1 MLNNLSECI
10 MYFSRRISLLFILI
24 LCIAISLCACGSA
37 AQEPTPVPTPVPTP
51 APTPTPTPEP
61 YSEGFDLCGRHY
73 TTADS
78 ELDLTGITEAELPL
92 FEDAVKYMKSLQRI
106 VLGDEIASPI
116 PRSIL
121 GRLIAAA
128 PDAAFSYGF
137 TLYGQEMNLS
147 DEYMDLRKIKVDDDG
162 AAIAE
167 VLPYMTKC
175 TYVDLDGSGVSDSA
189 CVALRDA
196 FPGVKI
202 VWRVYFS
209 WDYSA
214 RTDVKSI
221 LCSLAGT
228 YGLYNND
235 STEPLKYFTDLV
247 NLDAGHN
254 NLHTND
260 MTFLESLPNLEVLVF
275 YEGYMTDI
283 SPIAAC
289 KNLRYLELT
298 FSAISDIS
306 ALANLDKLTDLD
318 VAGCYNLE
326 DISPIIPADKLPNL
340 RRFYCAGLKISEDQ
354 LSQFQRNHPNCEV
367 DTNDGRADGL
377 WRFKMV
383 PCENN
388 IPENRTFQYQ
398 AICDIFHYRVSEY
411 GGYERENYNFTANDP
426 YFTIPHGEDV
436 VGNGV
441 DWFYGDHHYDAYG
454 IYGDAG

>member
-1 MLNNLSECI
+1 MTDSEYDMNFSKRFPLFLI
-10 MYFSRRISLLFILI
+10 MI
-24 LCIAISLCACGSA
+24 LCIAALLCACGSA
-37 AQEPTPVPTPVPTP
+37 APEPTPEPTPV
-51 APTPTPTPEP
+51 PTPTPTPEP
-61 YSEGFDLCGRHY
+61 YAEGFDLCGRHY
-73 TTADS
+73 TTADA
-78 ELDLTGITEAELPL
+78 ELDLRGITEAELPL
-92 FEDAVKYMKSLQRI
+92 FEDAAQYMKSLQRI
-106 VLGDEIASPI
+106 VLGDEVSSPI
-116 PRSIL
+116 SRSIL
-121 GRLIAAA
+121 GRLTAAA
-128 PDAAFSYGF
+128 PEAAFDYGF
-137 TLYGQEMNLS
+137 TLYGQEMNLA
-147 DEYMDLRKIKVDDDG
+147 DEYMDLRKIKVEDEG

-175 TYVDLDGSGVSDSA
+175 TYVDLDGSGISDSA
-189 CVALRDA
+189 CAALRDA

-214 RTDVKSI
+214 RTDVKTI

-228 YGLYNND
+228 YGLYNNE

-254 NLHTND
+254 NLHQND

-306 ALANLDKLTDLD
+306 ALADLDKLTDLD
-318 VAGCYNLE
+318 IAGCYNLK
-326 DISPIIPADKLPNL
+326 DISPIIPADKLPDL
-340 RRFYCAGLKISEDQ
+340 RRFYCAGIDVSDEQ
-354 LSQFQRNHPNCEV
+354 LAEFQKNHPNCEV
-367 DTNDGRADGL
+367 NTTDGRADEW

-383 PCENN
+383 PCPNN

-398 AICDIFHYRVSEY
+398 AICDIFRYRVSEY

-426 YFTIPHGEDV
+426 YYTTPHGQEV
-436 VGNGV
+436 IGNGR

>member
-1 MLNNLSECI
+1 MNSSRHFVVFFI
-10 MYFSRRISLLFILI
+10 MI
-24 LCIAISLCACGSA
+24 LCIALALCACGSA
-37 AQEPTPVPTPVPTP
+37 APEPTPVPTPE
-51 APTPTPTPEP
+51 PTPTPTPEP
-61 YSEGFDLCGRHY
+61 YAEGFDLRGRHY
-73 TTADS
+73 TTADT
-78 ELDLTGITEAELPL
+78 ELDLTGITESELPL
-92 FEDAVKYMKSLQRI
+92 FEDVAKYMKSLQSVI
-106 VLGDEIASPI
+106 LGDEVRSPLS
-116 PRSIL
+116 REVLS
-121 GRLIAAA
+121 RLTSAA

-137 TLYGQEMNLS
+137 TLYGQEMNLA
-147 DEYMDLRKIKVDDDG
+147 DEYMDLRKIKVDDEG

-175 TYVDLDGSGVSDSA
+175 TCVDLDESGVSDAA

-196 FPGVKI
+196 FPDVKI

-209 WDYSA
+209 WTYSA

-254 NLHTND
+254 NLHQND

-306 ALANLDKLTDLD
+306 ALADLDKLTDLD

-340 RRFYCAGLKISEDQ
+340 RRFYCAGLKVSDEQ
-354 LSQFQRNHPNCEV
+354 LAQFQANHPDCEIN
-367 DTNDGRADGL
+367 TEDGRADGL

-388 IPENRTFQYQ
+388 IPENRTPQYQ

-411 GGYERENYNFTANDP
+411 GGYDRENYNFTQHDP
-426 YFTIPHGEDV
+426 YFTTPHGQEV

-441 DWFYGDHHYDAYG
+441 DWFYGDHHYDPYG
-454 IYGDAG
+454 FYGDAG